1 MEREEILGI
10 LEGKEGSGVSI
21 ANTYTKNQFV
31 QGVFVKTEETLMGTK
46 KPDSIMLLY
55 PLNNGRISIDT
66 VYIDDK
72 IREASD
78 RRLDIINPDGEI
90 SISYDIPPLSGVL
103 HEGRG
108 DYDELQTLVK
118 EHGLQ

>member
-1 MEREEILGI
+1 MKREEILGL

-21 ANTYTKNQFV
+21 ANTYTNNHFV

-66 VYIDDK
+66 VYIDDI
-72 IREASD
+72 IRKASD
-78 RRLDIINPDGEI
+78 RRLDIIDTDGEI
-90 SISYDIPPLSGVL
+90 SISYDTPPLSGFL
-103 HEGRG
+103 HEGQR
-108 DYDELQTLVK
+108 DYDEIQKLAE
-118 EHGLQ
+118 EHGL